1 MPLHCDWGVAI
12 MKRAFRSVAVCTLML
27 LSLSGCMHLHTWVD
41 ATCTEPKTCSECGET
56 EGEPLGHDWI
66 PATYT
71 EPKTCSRCG
80 ATEGEPKRPTITTLS
95 GAADAIEACFNLIPN
110 CELDLQYNSSN
121 SYSITYDYELIG
133 ILGVELDEFD
143 VAALIDPSKPNYE
156 QALEQI
162 GVAIM
167 LASDSSLDYSE
178 ALDLYNDVKDE
189 GTSLSG
195 GIFYSVGYTDDM
207 LAVGV
212 DFLYLS

>member
-1 MPLHCDWGVAI
+1 M
-12 MKRAFRSVAVCTLML
+12 
-27 LSLSGCMHLHTWVD
+27 
-41 ATCTEPKTCSECGET
+41 
-56 EGEPLGHDWI
+56 
-66 PATYT
+66 
-71 EPKTCSRCG
+71 
-80 ATEGEPKRPTITTLS
+80 
-95 GAADAIEACFNLIPN
+95 
-110 CELDLQYNSSN
+110 QYNSSN
-121 SYSITYDYELIG
+121 TYSITYDYELIG